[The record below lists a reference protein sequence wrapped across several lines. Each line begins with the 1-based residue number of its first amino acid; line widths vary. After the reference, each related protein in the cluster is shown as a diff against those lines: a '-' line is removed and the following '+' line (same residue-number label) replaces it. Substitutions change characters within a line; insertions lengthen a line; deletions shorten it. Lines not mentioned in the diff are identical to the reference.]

1 MCLKIVSKTPPV
13 PTGFGYKVYRVQP
26 DGLHSARYSE
36 VVNSWKTWLKAEGG
50 FGNEPGFH
58 IYLQESKA
66 HECVAWYDDT
76 YSARNEA
83 PHKRPFV
90 KVFKVE
96 YRNATKQGIGD
107 GGFTKN
113 ARVVVAQEIFIL

>member
-1 MCLKIVSKTPPV
+1 MCLKIVSKTTPV

-26 DGLHSARYSE
+26 DGLHSACYSD

-50 FGNEPGFH
+50 LGDEPGFH

-66 HECVAWYDDT
+66 HECVARYEDMWQ
-76 YSARNEA
+76 NKA
-83 PHKRPFV
+83 PHERPFV